1 MMAVQID
8 DDFLN
13 ELGLGEASDE
23 QKKEFIQKT
32 AETLEMRVGNR
43 IVEGLTDEQLDEFEA
58 LTPEQTDS
66 PEVMEQK
73 HAKMVEW
80 LAIHHPNPKRE
91 QVIQEEFDK
100 LKSELKA
107 GLAAFREANQ
117 AGA

>member
-8 DDFLN
+8 DNFLN
-13 ELGLGEASDE
+13 DLGLGGASDD
-23 QKKEFIQKT
+23 QKREFIQKT

-43 IVEGLTDEQLDEFEA
+43 IAEELSDEQLNEFETM
-58 LTPEQTDS
+58 TPDPTDP

-80 LAIHHPNPKRE
+80 LAVNHPNRE

-107 GLAAFREANQ
+107 GLAAFHQ
-117 AGA
+117 ASQS